1 MYNNKGGK
9 MKKIVLI
16 LSIFF
21 INIYSIC
28 AIEINSSKAIMYNL
42 DENKIIYEKN
52 SEEKT
57 SIASLTKIV
66 TAITVIDNSSDLNK
80 EVIITNNMLKG
91 LDGYAKIGLKVGDK
105 LSTIDLLYALMLP
118 SAADAAQSLAID
130 ISGSI
135 VDFSDL
141 MNQELEKIG
150 VSNSRF
156 DNPVGMDSDNNYS
169 TAFDIAKILIYSLKN
184 ETFKTIFETDKY
196 YINSINKTVNKTLSN
211 YNIDTSIITGAK
223 TGFTYDAGLCLAST
237 STIND
242 INYLLVTLNSPINNN
257 GHVMDAINLYDYFSS
272 NYSNQVIL
280 KKGQVLKE
288 LKIKH
293 GKKKYYEVKSLEE
306 KKMYLENDFDIS
318 NIIIEY
324 NGVEEITKKIKLHD
338 KIGSINVKYKGD
350 VIYTFDVYLE
360 ESLKY
365 YNYFLYLSIILL
377 IIIIFMIIKRKR
389 KCK

>member
-1 MYNNKGGK
+1 
-9 MKKIVLI
+9 MKKVVLI

-105 LSTIDLLYALMLP
+105 LSTVDLLYALMLP

-130 ISGSI
+130 ICGSI
-135 VDFSDL
+135 DDFSNL

-150 VSNSRF
+150 VSNSKF

-169 TAFDIAKILIYSLKN
+169 TASDIAKILMYSLKN

-242 INYLLVTLNSPINNN
+242 INYLLVTLNSPINSN
-257 GHVMDAINLYDYFSS
+257 GHVIDAINLYDYFSS

-377 IIIIFMIIKRKR
+377 IIIIFMIIKRKS
-389 KCK
+389 KK